1 MRRRD
6 QELLPPHRLPRKPL
20 VVGGRDDG
28 KARDSYAWSQ
38 GDDKSSIQNT
48 AIRHTCSPCKTDQ
61 ATLNL
66 GNVGEMAC
74 VARLA
79 LHYVS
84 MRLHD
89 HRV

>member
-38 GDDKSSIQNT
+38 DDDKFDTKHCN
-48 AIRHTCSPCKTDQ
+48 KTY
-61 ATLNL
+61 
-66 GNVGEMAC
+66 V
-74 VARLA
+74 LA
-79 LHYVS
+79 LQNRPS
-84 MRLHD
+84 D
-89 HRV
+89 FESG